1 MHLRS
6 MDQLLAGFPR
16 VPGAYFIFLQAVR
29 LLTLNQ
35 TYSDLENRKER
46 NRLRAMI
53 FGQPLVETQAL
64 KLSQVVAI
72 DCEMVGVGPPIGH
85 KTRNGK
91 RDPIRRSALARVS
104 IVDFHGHVVLD
115 AYIKPREK
123 VTDFRTSVSGIRPSD
138 LVGENAIPFENA
150 RALVSKVLNG
160 RIVVG
165 HDIRNDL
172 RVRASPATASASK
185 LD

>member
-1 MHLRS
+1 
-6 MDQLLAGFPR
+6 
-16 VPGAYFIFLQAVR
+16 
-29 LLTLNQ
+29 
-35 TYSDLENRKER
+35 
-46 NRLRAMI
+46 MI
-53 FGQPLVETQAL
+53 FGQPLVETQVL

-72 DCEMVGVGPPIGH
+72 DCEMVGVGPPTGH
-85 KTRNGK
+85 KTRAGK

-104 IVDFHGHVVLD
+104 IVDFHGHIVLD
-115 AYIKPREK
+115 AYTKPREK

-138 LVGENAIPFENA
+138 LDGENAIPFENA

-160 RIVVG
+160 RIIVG

-172 RVRASPATASASK
+172 RVRASSATVSARK